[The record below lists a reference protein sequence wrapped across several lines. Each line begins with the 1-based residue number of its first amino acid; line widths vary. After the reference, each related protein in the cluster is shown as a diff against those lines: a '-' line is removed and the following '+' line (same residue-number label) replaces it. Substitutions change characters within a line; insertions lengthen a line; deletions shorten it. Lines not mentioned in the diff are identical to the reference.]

1 MDSFG
6 DKKKK
11 KSEFL
16 VESLED
22 DDHISLGGEQ
32 SEFCFWKLKNMDFYY
47 KDIKFFRH
55 NHGYWEDQHAWF
67 LF

>member
-1 MDSFG
+1 MESFG
-6 DKKKK
+6 DKNQNFPWIALEIKKK

-32 SEFCFWKLKNMDFYY
+32 SEFCF
-47 KDIKFFRH
+47 
-55 NHGYWEDQHAWF
+55 
-67 LF
+67 